1 MSRKREKLPD
11 LTIRGVDN
19 LTDESST
26 FVLLEDLRLPQW
38 QPRRYFD
45 DSAMQELVTSV
56 EQHGIFQPLLV
67 RPKAGDGYEI
77 VAGERRYRAA
87 VAARLRDVPVIV
99 RSMSD
104 AEALQYALLE
114 NLQRQ
119 DLNPVEETEGILRLL
134 GLHLDKPTSSVK
146 SVLYRM
152 NNETAKKG
160 KHNVVITKDVE
171 VVQGVFERLGRMTLE
186 TFTRNRLPLLKLPQ
200 EVLEALQ
207 KGRLEYT
214 KAKAIAQVKDE
225 ASRLALLE
233 DAIAQSLSL
242 SEIRERVKAVQ
253 PTTEPP
259 PLASRI
265 ETISKLVKKHH
276 VWDDPK
282 KRRKLETLL
291 AKIEEL
297 ISPGELDESQ
307 PEKEASAT
315 QNEPGLTSLGSQDSF
330 PFESGKDPLES
341 RKDVT
346 EPLTAELPQPLEE
359 TASVLSERKTPSS
372 EPLDESRPFA
382 KEEPTHKG
390 SEATDELL
398 NSSLTHTQMVER
410 LGVKS
415 STLGSAKKKTDFAE
429 WSRSKDPDAIAW
441 QWLPESKHFVPFR
454 TYATVT
460 SGGATARC

>member
-1 MSRKREKLPD
+1 
-11 LTIRGVDN
+11 VDN

-45 DSAMQELVTSV
+45 EAAMQELVASV
-56 EQHGIFQPLLV
+56 EQHGILQPLLV
-67 RPKAGDGYEI
+67 RPIAGDGYEI
-77 VAGERRYRAA
+77 VAGERRFRAA
-87 VAARLRDVPVIV
+87 EKARLRDVPVIV

-104 AEALQYALLE
+104 TEALQYALLE

-119 DLNPVEETEGILRLL
+119 DLNPVEETEGILHLL
-134 GLHLDKPTSSVK
+134 ALHLDKPTFEVTSI
-146 SVLYRM
+146 LYRM
-152 NNETAKKG
+152 NNEAVKKG
-160 KHNVVITKDVE
+160 NHNIVITKDVE
-171 VVQGVFERLGRMTLE
+171 VVQGVFERLKRMTWE
-186 TFTRNRLPLLKLPQ
+186 TFTRNRLPLLKLPE

-207 KGRLEYT
+207 RGRIEYT

-225 ASRLALLE
+225 ASRQALLE
-233 DAIAQSLSL
+233 EAIASSLSL
-242 SEIRERVKAVQ
+242 SEIRERVKATQ
-253 PTTEPP
+253 PPTELPL
-259 PLASRI
+259 LASRI

-282 KRRKLETLL
+282 KRRKLESLL

-297 ISPGELDESQ
+297 ISPGGLDESQ
-307 PEKEASAT
+307 PEKEAEAT
-315 QNEPGLTSLGSQDSF
+315 HNEPDLTSKSLQDSS
-330 PFESGKDPLES
+330 PLESEKDFLES

-346 EPLTAELPQPLEE
+346 EPLTTELSQPLEE

-372 EPLDESRPFA
+372 EPLDESRPDA
-382 KEEPTHKG
+382 KDEPTQKG

-415 STLGSAKKKTDFAE
+415 SMLGDAKKKPNFAS
-429 WSRSKDPDAIAW
+429 WSKSKDPDAIAW
-441 QWLPESKHFVPFR
+441 QWVAESKCFVPLKN
-454 TYATVT
+454 
-460 SGGATARC
+460 